1 VVQVRNTSV
10 LGLAAAAV
18 VALSSCTGGGGSGTP
33 ATTSPTSTEKAD
45 KVYSE
50 EELRDLVS
58 GMTDADGNE
67 LRLYSPGQVAQGE
80 RIARLLLGQANVE
93 PEDCKS
99 IATAGLVDSVESGD
113 VAVAISDSNE
123 PRTLSAQSGA
133 DGPDAEAL
141 LKDISGK
148 MGQCSEFTVAA
159 VGQSTKITSEEVK
172 ADTDG
177 KETFATLSTRG
188 EGTSDMV
195 MQVSAAEGRLLVVA
209 TKSGASLGDQ
219 DRKEL
224 EELVNTVLAK
234 TDDGSSPT
242 ATRTPSPT
250 GTQTGRTT
258 SPSPTVTGTASPD
271 TTATPT
277 GGTTA
282 TTSP

>member
-1 VVQVRNTSV
+1 MRNRSV

-18 VALSSCTGGGGSGTP
+18 VALSSCTGGGGGTP

-67 LRLYSPGQVAQGE
+67 LRLYSPGQVEQGE
-80 RIARLLLGQANVE
+80 RIARLLLRQANVE

-148 MGQCSEFTVAA
+148 MGQCSEFTVEA
-159 VGQSTKITSEEVK
+159 VGQSTKITSEEVT

-209 TKSGASLGDQ
+209 TKSGASLGDEDQ
-219 DRKEL
+219 KEL
-224 EELVNTVLAK
+224 EELINAVLAK

-250 GTQTGRTT
+250 GTQTGTT

-271 TTATPT
+271 TTPTPT

>member
-1 VVQVRNTSV
+1 MRNTSV

-18 VALSSCTGGGGSGTP
+18 VALSSCTGGGGTGTP
-33 ATTSPTSTEKAD
+33 ATTSPTSTEQAD

-58 GMTDADGNE
+58 GMTDTDGNE
-67 LRLYSPGQVAQGE
+67 LRLYSPGQVQQGE
-80 RIARLLLGQANVE
+80 RIERLLMGQANVE

-133 DGPDAEAL
+133 EGPDAEAL
-141 LKDISGK
+141 LTDIRGK
-148 MGQCSEFTVAA
+148 MGQCSEFTVEAL
-159 VGQSTKITSEEVK
+159 GQSTRITSEELK
-172 ADTDG
+172 ADTTG

-188 EGTSDMV
+188 EATSDV
-195 MQVSAAEGRLLVVA
+195 LMQVSAAEGRLLVVA
-209 TKSGASLGDQ
+209 TKSGASLGDE
-219 DRKEL
+219 DRQEL
-224 EELVNTVLAK
+224 DELINKVLEKA
-234 TDDGSSPT
+234 DGASSPT

-250 GTQTGRTT
+250 GTQTGRTS
-258 SPSPTVTGTASPD
+258 SPSPTVTGPATPD
-271 TTATPT
+271 TTPT
-277 GGTTA
+277 GGTTG